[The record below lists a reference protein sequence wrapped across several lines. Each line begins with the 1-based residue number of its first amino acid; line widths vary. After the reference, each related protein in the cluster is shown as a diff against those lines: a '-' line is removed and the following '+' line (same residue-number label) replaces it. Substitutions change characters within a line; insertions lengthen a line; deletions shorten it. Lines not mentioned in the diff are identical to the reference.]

1 MLIQQRSQWS
11 ASAVHVMS
19 EALVFSIAQCLVVA
33 LDGFMWF
40 PGEGSDF
47 VSEYECKSTFEFVW
61 KLGRT
66 VHHPPSLP
74 GLPSPPPLQP
84 PDAR

>member
-1 MLIQQRSQWS
+1 MWGRRVGMGVGVMLIQQRSQWS

-40 PGEGSDF
+40 PGEG
-47 VSEYECKSTFEFVW
+47 
-61 KLGRT
+61 
-66 VHHPPSLP
+66 
-74 GLPSPPPLQP
+74 
-84 PDAR
+84 